1 MFKHNLS
8 MLGLAIG
15 LTLAS
20 GAQAT
25 TITMSSFQ
33 NSPAQIATINGGGHS
48 GAVYAG
54 GFNAMLDGTEAFI
67 AYCVDTAQS
76 FNWGQVF
83 SVTAVAANDKFG
95 ASKALAMGQLYT
107 QHFGSISNAT
117 ESAAFQVALWE
128 IVNEASSNALSLTT
142 GDFKVTPW
150 NAAVT
155 GLASNWL
162 NSLGG
167 AGDAYD
173 LTVLTNSSYQDQL
186 MATLSVNPLSTVPEP
201 QTLALVLVGF
211 IAMGAVVRRRKLP
224 V

>member
-128 IVNEASSNALSLTT
+128 IVNETTSSYSLDT
-142 GDFKVTPW
+142 GTFRAT
-150 NAAVT
+150 NNLAVVA
-155 GLASNWL
+155 LASTWMSGL
-162 NSLGG
+162 VG

-201 QTLALVLVGF
+201 QTLALVLAGF